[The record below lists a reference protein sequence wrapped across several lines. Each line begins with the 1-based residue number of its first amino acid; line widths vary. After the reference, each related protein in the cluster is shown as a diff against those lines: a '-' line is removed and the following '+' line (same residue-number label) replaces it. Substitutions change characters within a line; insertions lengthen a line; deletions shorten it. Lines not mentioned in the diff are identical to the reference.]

1 MASGSYL
8 TPNYSRSQSEVQ
20 GDLHKCNELL
30 VPQNIHFFI
39 FSALA
44 VAVLASLHEV
54 PVHHHAPQP
63 YKFGYSVKEKHGE
76 QHREES
82 GDGHAVHGSYG
93 FTDNRGIHRQVN
105 YVADHAGFRAQVKT
119 NEPGTANQD
128 PAAVHIIS
136 SAPYGHGK
144 YAGAVGLG
152 YAGDLGY
159 AGY

>member
-1 MASGSYL
+1 MI
-8 TPNYSRSQSEVQ
+8 SQ
-20 GDLHKCNELL
+20 L
-30 VPQNIHFFI
+30 FI
-39 FSALA
+39 LSALA
-44 VAVLASLHEV
+44 VAALASLHEV
-54 PVHHHAPQP
+54 PVHYHAPQP
-63 YKFGYSVKEKHGE
+63 YKFGYSVKDKHGE

-105 YVADHAGFRAQVKT
+105 YVADKAGFRAQVKT

-136 SAPYGHGK
+136 SAPYGHGGH
-144 YAGAVGLG
+144 AGVVGLG